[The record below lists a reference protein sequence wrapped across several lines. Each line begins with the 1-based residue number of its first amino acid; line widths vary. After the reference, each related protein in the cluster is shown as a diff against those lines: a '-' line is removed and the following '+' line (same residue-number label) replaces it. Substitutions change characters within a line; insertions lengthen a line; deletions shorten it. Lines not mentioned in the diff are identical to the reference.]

1 MKLDRELDS
10 ILHSALAQK
19 VEPDADLQR
28 QVLTQWKESQTM
40 NRNKKWTA
48 AVAAAACVL
57 AVSVSVGAATRFLSN
72 REVAQELGY
81 DRIAEAFNDGDAIEI
96 NETQSYGGYDVTLMG
111 ITSGKNLCETEL
123 SQDDIGEDKTYVVVA
138 IAKSDGTPMADD
150 TEQEA
155 FFVSP
160 LIQGLNPVNYNAITM
175 NGGYAQTVVDGVC
188 YRIAECDNVECFADR
203 KLYLC
208 VMDDVF
214 YNKEAYNYDKDS
226 GEISVNQDYEGMNLL
241 FDLPLDAS
249 KADPEKAS
257 EFIESM
263 DELFS
268 DDTGASGNAETTKD
282 TELAEEYVDYIRN
295 GSWKEEIK
303 DAEIVVGPTKVE
315 KNESGAYELA
325 YSAKTGN
332 SALEETLYFYD
343 GEFVDGVAVNVS
355 GDGENRWI
363 AVAEKNEDG
372 SITVQVYQI
381 PYSLMAQ

>member
-40 NRNKKWTA
+40 NRNKNWTA

-155 FFVSP
+155 FFG
-160 LIQGLNPVNYNAITM
+160 IPV
-175 NGGYAQTVVDGVC
+175 
-188 YRIAECDNVECFADR
+188 
-203 KLYLC
+203 
-208 VMDDVF
+208 
-214 YNKEAYNYDKDS
+214 
-226 GEISVNQDYEGMNLL
+226 
-241 FDLPLDAS
+241 
-249 KADPEKAS
+249 DP
-257 EFIESM
+257 
-263 DELFS
+263 
-268 DDTGASGNAETTKD
+268 G
-282 TELAEEYVDYIRN
+282 TEPGQL
-295 GSWKEEIK
+295 
-303 DAEIVVGPTKVE
+303 
-315 KNESGAYELA
+315 
-325 YSAKTGN
+325 
-332 SALEETLYFYD
+332 
-343 GEFVDGVAVNVS
+343 
-355 GDGENRWI
+355 
-363 AVAEKNEDG
+363 
-372 SITVQVYQI
+372 
-381 PYSLMAQ
+381 